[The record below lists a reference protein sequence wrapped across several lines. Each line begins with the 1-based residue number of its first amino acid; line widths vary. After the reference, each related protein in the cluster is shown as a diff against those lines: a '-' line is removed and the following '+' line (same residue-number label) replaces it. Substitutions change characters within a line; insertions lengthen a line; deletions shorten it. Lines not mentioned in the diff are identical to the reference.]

1 MSLERVNMETKKC
14 SCCGDVLSLSS
25 FFKDTT
31 VKSGYRAACKSCMS
45 NKAAKWRKENKEHK
59 AKKDKEYHQA
69 NLSYIKEQK
78 KKYRLE
84 NKEAIALSLKLW
96 QQANPDKCN
105 ARNSK
110 RRAAKLN
117 ATPAWSDL
125 KKVAVYFEHAQLC
138 SKILKQSFHVDHIVP
153 LQGKTVCGLHVP
165 NNLQVL
171 PATLNHSKNNHWW
184 PEMWEERV

>member
-1 MSLERVNMETKKC
+1 METKKC
-14 SCCGDVLSLSS
+14 SCCSDVLALSS
-25 FFKDTT
+25 FFKDVN
-31 VKSGYRAACKSCMS
+31 VKNGYRAACKNCMN
-45 NKAAKWRKENKEHK
+45 NKAAKWRKENKEYK

-96 QQANPDKCN
+96 QRANPDKCN

-117 ATPAWSDL
+117 ATPSWSDL
-125 KKVAVYFEHAQLC
+125 KKVAVYFEYAQLC
-138 SKILKQSFHVDHIVP
+138 SKVLKQSFHVDHVVP

-184 PEMWEERV
+184 PEMWEERI